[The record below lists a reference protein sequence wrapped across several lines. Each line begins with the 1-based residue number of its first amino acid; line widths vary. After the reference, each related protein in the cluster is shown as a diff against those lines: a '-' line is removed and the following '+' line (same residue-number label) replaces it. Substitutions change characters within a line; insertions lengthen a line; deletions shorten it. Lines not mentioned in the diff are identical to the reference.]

1 MSDKS
6 PVTQEMIKLYDEYT
20 HLTLDRRGFMD
31 SLTRLTGS
39 AAAAAA
45 IVPLI
50 AANSAQAAIVAPD
63 DARIVTEAV
72 TFAGS
77 TGQLTGYL
85 ARPAAATSKLP
96 AVLVIH
102 ENRGLNPHIQ
112 DVTRR
117 FAVEGFLSLGVDFL
131 SPLGGT
137 PADEDKAR
145 DMISKIDRKAVVAD
159 GVASLS
165 FLRTHPAGNG
175 KVGAVGFCFG
185 GAISNQLAVADP
197 TLNAAV
203 VYYGSSP
210 APEQVPAIKAPL
222 LLHYAGLD
230 ERINAD
236 VPAYEAALKSNGKAY
251 TLHMYDNVNHAFNND
266 TAAARYNKEAADL
279 AFSRTIAFFKET
291 LAAD

>member
-1 MSDKS
+1 
-6 PVTQEMIKLYDEYT
+6 MIKLYDEYT

-85 ARPAAATSKLP
+85 ARPAAATGKLP

-137 PADEDKAR
+137 PADEDMAR

-159 GVASLS
+159 GVASLA

-185 GAISNQLAVADP
+185 GAISSQLAVADA

-210 APEQVPAIKAPL
+210 APEQVPAIRAPL

-236 VPAYEAALKSNGKAY
+236 VPAYEAALKANGKAY